1 MVEQS
6 QDDELQHAANRG
18 WLLLLSY
25 VGIMIAALA
34 YIAADLVG
42 VL

>member
-18 WLLLLSY
+18 WFLLLSY

-34 YIAADLVG
+34 YIAADVVG